1 MIHTKRLIKSIVAV
15 FFLVMPFSAF
25 SDPKTETF
33 GPNCTYETTQ
43 IMKNGVIVETIKV
56 KKCKEETQKGKQKFD
71 PKNNSKHEIIAETY
85 KVGLYS
91 VFIYAMTKMD

>member
-1 MIHTKRLIKSIVAV
+1 MIYTKRFTQLIVAV
-15 FFLVMPFSAF
+15 LFLAMSFDAF
-25 SDPKTETF
+25 SDSKAKTF

-56 KKCKEETQKGKQKFD
+56 KKCKEETQMGKQKFD
-71 PKNNSKHEIIAETY
+71 PKNNGKHEMIAETY